1 MLQLDNES
9 TANTTKAHLDN
20 THDYDEA
27 QGQKLQLR
35 HLGYTVKRFTHV
47 STKDRDTLRQ
57 VRGHVFGLR
66 AAQKKRHFII
76 AS

>member
-20 THDYDEA
+20 THDHDEA
-27 QGQKLQLR
+27 KSCSED
-35 HLGYTVKRFTHV
+35 LGYTVKRFTHV
-47 STKDRDTLRQ
+47 SIKDRDTLRQ
-57 VRGHVFGLR
+57 VRGHLFGLR
-66 AAQKKRHFII
+66 AAQRKRHFII